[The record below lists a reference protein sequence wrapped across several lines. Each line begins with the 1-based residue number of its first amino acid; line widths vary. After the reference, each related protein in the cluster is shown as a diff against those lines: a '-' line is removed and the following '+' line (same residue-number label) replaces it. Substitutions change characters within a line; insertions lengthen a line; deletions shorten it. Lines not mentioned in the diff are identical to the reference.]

1 MHMLDIQNKLEDGF
15 VTYSL
20 GYSLFNSL
28 TGEHFPHRS
37 SEYKI
42 KFKMT
47 ANFQ

>member
-1 MHMLDIQNKLEDGF
+1 MLDIQNKLEDGF

-20 GYSLFNSL
+20 GFSLFNSL
-28 TGEHFPHRS
+28 TGEHFPRRS

-42 KFKMT
+42 RFKMT